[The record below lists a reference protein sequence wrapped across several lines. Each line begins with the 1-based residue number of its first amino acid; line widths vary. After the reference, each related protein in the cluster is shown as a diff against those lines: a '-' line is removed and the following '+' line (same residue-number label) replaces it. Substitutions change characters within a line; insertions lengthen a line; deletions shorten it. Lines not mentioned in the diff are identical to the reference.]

1 MYLFEIMLKIW
12 KQNKQYANISKYSWK
27 FILIHQVKIISIFI
41 LKVFFEEGKINNIT
55 FLVPVNVN
63 KKVYEKFDK
72 IIKVINKVTE
82 DLINVQ
88 TLLNHLNQFKR
99 IKIIMAEK
107 NQEFENSSDSNNNE
121 EPKEEKI
128 MKILW

>member
-1 MYLFEIMLKIW
+1 M
-12 KQNKQYANISKYSWK
+12 
-27 FILIHQVKIISIFI
+27 
-41 LKVFFEEGKINNIT
+41 
-55 FLVPVNVN
+55 
-63 KKVYEKFDK
+63 YEKFDK

-128 MKILW
+128 MKIL